1 MKRRP
6 SPTFLVISLC
16 VTFLGLLGFEN
27 RARADEDDDLQ
38 RQIDTQKTG
47 ASDLEHLDTRHSATS
62 ELQRLRDWLAQ
73 AWDLRNKHEPD
84 AARDVLDRCLAQG
97 DLIRQIIAAAQIRSE
112 VSDREATLQKTK
124 DKIAR
129 QRKALLDAQMQKK
142 VLEPRV
148 GQ

>member
-1 MKRRP
+1 MKRRT

-16 VTFLGLLGFEN
+16 VTVLGLLGFGN

-47 ASDLEHLDTRHSATS
+47 ASDLEHLDSRHAASP
-62 ELQRLRDWLAQ
+62 ELQRLRDWLSQ

-84 AARDVLDRCLAQG
+84 SAREVLDRCLAQG
-97 DLIRQIIAAAQIRSE
+97 DLIRQIIAAAQIRAD

-124 DKIAR
+124 DKIAH

-142 VLEPRV
+142 VLEPKV